1 MERESLADST
11 ICAVKM
17 NVPYPRITRPI
28 AKMETKTE
36 KKEDLSFNWSGR
48 PGWRK

>member
-17 NVPYPRITRPI
+17 NDPYPGITRPI
-28 AKMETKTE
+28 AKMETKME
-36 KKEDLSFNWSGR
+36 KKEDLSFSWSGR
-48 PGWRK
+48 LG